1 MFVAGLD
8 DVEDTVLFKRI
19 VEVEVVE
26 ETPLLGL
33 FLTPVEVPALER
45 IVEPETPLLGLFLIP
60 LEVAALEEDS
70 VGGPPAPA
78 WPVVTGI
85 GTGLLSKCEHP
96 EQCWNQHGA
105 RPGLTMSQ
113 AACTKYQKVA
123 WSSAAQPE

>member
-1 MFVAGLD
+1 MVFVAGLD

-60 LEVAALEEDS
+60 LEVAALERIGKAEVVDNGGLETSLAGLFPTPLEVAALEEDS

-96 EQCWNQHGA
+96 EQC
-105 RPGLTMSQ
+105 
-113 AACTKYQKVA
+113 
-123 WSSAAQPE
+123 